1 MGRKC
6 CSKKISCNPCCPPY
20 FNPCCPPYFGPC
32 CPPPCAAFCCPP
44 CCDDF
49 SHSSNCG
56 CDSCS
61 NKGKSSFSAS
71 SSNTVD
77 LSGQASPYVIIFD
90 EQQDCLC
97 EYANNTTFI
106 PKCKGYYNFKVNV
119 TVNQSG
125 SLTQTVTV
133 ALVVNGTTKAT
144 SIFEFTTS
152 GQTKTFTIN
161 QSICLNKCDN
171 VYVTISPTNSLQLT
185 GVRSF
190 CGSKC
195 GNSGSSCCSSS
206 CGSSCCH

>member
-1 MGRKC
+1 MGRRC
-6 CSKKISCNPCCPPY
+6 YSKTYSCNPCCPPY

-32 CPPPCAAFCCPP
+32 CPPCNPCASFCCPQTD
-44 CCDDF
+44 CC
-49 SHSSNCG
+49 

-61 NKGKSSFSAS
+61 NKEKSYFSAS
-71 SSNTVD
+71 TTGTLD
-77 LSGQASPYVIIFD
+77 LSGLSSPQVITFD

-119 TVNQSG
+119 TANIEVS
-125 SLTQTVTV
+125 QTVTV
-133 ALVVNGTTKAT
+133 SLMVGATAKAT
-144 SIFEFTTS
+144 SVFTGTGS
-152 GQTKTFTIN
+152 RTFTIN

-171 VYVTISPTNSLQLT
+171 VYVTISSSTSPFSSIQLT

-195 GNSGSSCCSSS
+195 GNSASSCCSTS
-206 CGSSCCH
+206 CYSSCCH

>member
-1 MGRKC
+1 MGRKY
-6 CSKKISCNPCCPPY
+6 CSKKIACNPCCPPY

-32 CPPPCAAFCCPP
+32 CPPPCNPCAAFCCPQSD
-44 CCDDF
+44 CC
-49 SHSSNCG
+49 

-61 NKGKSSFSAS
+61 DKGKSYFSAS

-77 LSGQASPYVIIFD
+77 LSGLVSPHVITFD

-119 TVNQSG
+119 TA
-125 SLTQTVTV
+125 TQTATLSRTVTV
-133 ALVVNGTTKAT
+133 ALVVNGTTKASST
-144 SIFEFTTS
+144 FDYTTLNQS
-152 GQTKTFTIN
+152 NTFTIN

-171 VYVTISPTNSLQLT
+171 VYVTISPTTSLQLT

-206 CGSSCCH
+206 CCH